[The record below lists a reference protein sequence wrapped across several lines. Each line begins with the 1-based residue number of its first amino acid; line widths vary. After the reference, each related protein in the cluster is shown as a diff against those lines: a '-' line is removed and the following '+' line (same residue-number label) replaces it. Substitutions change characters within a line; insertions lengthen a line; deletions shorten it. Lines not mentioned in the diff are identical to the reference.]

1 VLTSTFPARALRACS
16 RYGASR
22 KDAPCGSPALHAE
35 MTVGEVADLDLGY
48 SPPSGPG
55 WDPVLTAAKA
65 LSDDLD

>member
-1 VLTSTFPARALRACS
+1 MHV
-16 RYGASR
+16 
-22 KDAPCGSPALHAE
+22 E

-48 SPPSGPG
+48 SPPFGPG